1 MHLGSKYSLK
11 PVFLGMLAFFILLH
25 SSCRETNKEEILEYQ
40 NLADSLSV
48 ETASEVEIV
57 YSDSGALRALI
68 KAPVLKRYGQAEDPY
83 AEMPEGVEAQFYDKF
98 AQPNSR
104 IEANYAIHY
113 EKRKMI
119 KLENDVHVK
128 NTRNQELRSEE
139 LYWDQ
144 KKKELY
150 TDKFV
155 DIRDDE
161 DIWQGQGFRSN
172 ETFTKWRIIKPTG
185 RKKVKDVNED
195 S

>member
-1 MHLGSKYSLK
+1 MHQNHKYIYK
-11 PVFLGMLAFFILLH
+11 PVFFGMLAFLILFQT
-25 SSCRETNKEEILEYQ
+25 SCRETNKEEILDYQ
-40 NLADSLSV
+40 NMADSLSV
-48 ETASEVEIV
+48 ETASNVEIV

-68 KAPVLKRYGQAEDPY
+68 TAPILKRYGQAEDPY
-83 AEMPEGVEAQFYDKF
+83 AEMPDGVEAQFYDKN

-104 IEANYAIHY
+104 IQANYAIHY

-119 KLENDVHVK
+119 KLQNDVHVK

-144 KKKELY
+144 RKKELY

-185 RKKVKDVNED
+185 RKKVKDIEED